1 VWVSK
6 KGGSGMKTIQE
17 LIEWLGD
24 IKISAMKRE
33 NETYSETLEYYNQIV
48 AILTK
53 EQENE

>member
-1 VWVSK
+1 MLQAN

-17 LIEWLGD
+17 LLEWLGD